1 MTEQAANF
9 KSLECSG
16 LQEGFIGEASSNNG
30 DQEDTMAQNAI
41 RFMPAGGDG
50 PRRSKRAKKTV
61 TRKVSTSGGRT
72 ATRAKVARGPARYK
86 PYLQK
91 PKIEAIQTPRVSFR
105 PSPITPPRVSSHGLP
120 SPTTVDVQFQRL
132 MSRLLPVHPG
142 DSPDIT
148 VISTEEQDAS
158 GRLSVE
164 QMTIPEIYLCSLL
177 GSGRGLPC
185 WQPKPQSTLR
195 TGKERGVVP
204 GDVGIYSVEEGFQ
217 KLFNLWEDGA
227 AIQERARLLDETYEL
242 PGRAVTID
250 IDEVSEGDII
260 ASPGISSHMVDRA
273 DGLGPAQVKFRCES
287 RQGAVVIPTSAA
299 ESEELTSH
307 NVLRNTLIQ
316 SAGLLYMHAKSLCE
330 MDNGE
335 SLYIVTGAI
344 KCESWA
350 LAAFREPLLHYP
362 LRLDNKPAPGRRCG
376 RVAPSS
382 WARQRQWSYEA
393 RVGISE
399 TAHVMDQSL
408 YLRGYKM
415 AFSQEFRVQMDK
427 RRVSGPPKECGGS
440 DGESDFLK
448 NSTLG
453 TIEMD
458 SLDSANGLKRG
469 EVDEDVILDG
479 VDFRLLCNKSRQ
491 SFHPSDSMTTQLLQK
506 TGARVALVHD
516 DNWRFALKGAFL
528 LGDEN
533 DKYSCPKPQEIA
545 VEKGV
550 AYLPQNLK
558 SVQSTM
564 APGSGNEKKQEQAGR
579 ILGDAHPN
587 ANDPET
593 DVLDPHSINSR
604 KSPITRRK
612 SYLPVSPLP
621 FKRCSS
627 LSPFSTSADS
637 TGDDNDEAI
646 EDNTAE
652 SEKTKR
658 EPFSVCLEEE
668 IDAEVHQVE
677 GNTGDSDDM
686 LIDDLDEFD
695 PGASPCSSPAR
706 FPGLQSP
713 FEDGFEY
720 PNFLDSSSPLTRNVF
735 QSVRGE
741 HQDRRIVE
749 GGEALWPPELETA
762 LIEGLKSYIPDES
775 GETRLLRQFSRN
787 RFISDW
793 IYVTTGRLRTGE
805 QVGMRLQQLKNS
817 RGEIKCLKR
826 LTPSQLHAD
835 LQRRYCNSALT
846 ESPPSSVLYIELL
859 STSDISVPKEEAEE
873 EDESRWETRGIKVVR
888 LSTQA
893 RHISSIDP
901 TITFTSPNPIS
912 EASVLS
918 IFTVYYDDVLVHS
931 EDSFLVFCGL
941 LAPDT
946 GPRLYSTRLLPQYWS
961 KLCGMPDVSR
971 YTIVHRVV
979 EETSP
984 AEGAFEDVFKVLF
997 STMYRF
1003 RYATRAV
1010 SPSPV
1015 ADVRPS

>member
-9 KSLECSG
+9 KSLDCSG
-16 LQEGFIGEASSNNG
+16 LQERFIGEASSNHG
-30 DQEDTMAQNAI
+30 DQEDTTAQNAI
-41 RFMPAGGDG
+41 QFMPVGCDG

-61 TRKVSTSGGRT
+61 TRKASTSGGHI
-72 ATRAKVARGPARYK
+72 ATGAKVARGPARYK

-105 PSPITPPRVSSHGLP
+105 PSPITPLRVSSDAVP

-132 MSRLLPVHPG
+132 MSQLLPVHSG

-148 VISTEEQDAS
+148 AISTEEQLED

-185 WQPKPQSTLR
+185 WQPSPQSALR
-195 TGKERGVVP
+195 TGKDRGVVP
-204 GDVGIYSVEEGFQ
+204 GDVGIYSVEEGFR

-227 AIQERARLLDETYEL
+227 AIQERARLSGETYEL
-242 PGRAVTID
+242 PERAVTID
-250 IDEVSEGDII
+250 IDELSRGDII

-273 DGLGPAQVKFRCES
+273 DGLGPAQIKFRCES

-299 ESEELTSH
+299 EYEELTSH
-307 NVLRNTLIQ
+307 NALRKTLIQ

-350 LAAFREPLLHYP
+350 LAAFREPLLHYA
-362 LRLDNKPAPGRRCG
+362 LRLDNKPAPGRG

-393 RVGISE
+393 HVGISE
-399 TAHVMDQSL
+399 TAQVMDQSL
-408 YLRGYKM
+408 FLRGYKM
-415 AFSQEFRVQMDK
+415 AFSQEFREQMDK
-427 RRVSGPPKECGGS
+427 RLVSGSPKECSGS
-440 DGESDFLK
+440 DGEPDFLK
-448 NSTLG
+448 NSTLD

-458 SLDSANGLKRG
+458 SLDSASGLKRS
-469 EVDEDVILDG
+469 EVNEDDAPDG
-479 VDFRLLCNKSRQ
+479 VDFRLISSKSRQ
-491 SFHPSDSMTTQLLQK
+491 SFHPSDSMTTQILQK
-506 TGARVALVHD
+506 TGAKVALVHD

-533 DKYSCPKPQEIA
+533 AKYSCPESQEIA

-558 SVQSTM
+558 SVQ
-564 APGSGNEKKQEQAGR
+564 PVIHGSGNENKQEQGR
-579 ILGDAHPN
+579 HILGDVHPD
-587 ANDPET
+587 ANDPEK
-593 DVLDPHSINSR
+593 DESDARPIESK

-627 LSPFSTSADS
+627 FSPFSTSADS
-637 TGDDNDEAI
+637 TGGNNDEAT
-646 EDNTAE
+646 EDCSTTEN
-652 SEKTKR
+652 EKIKR
-658 EPFSVCLEEE
+658 EPSTVCLEEE
-668 IDAEVHQVE
+668 GDAEVDQAE
-677 GNTGDSDDM
+677 GNDGDIDNM
-686 LIDDLDEFD
+686 LIDALDEFD
-695 PGASPCSSPAR
+695 PGVSPRSS
-706 FPGLQSP
+706 PGLQSP
-713 FEDGFEY
+713 FEDVFEC
-720 PNFLDSSSPLTRNVF
+720 PNLLDNSSPLTRNVF

-741 HQDRRIVE
+741 HQDWRIVE
-749 GGEALWPPELETA
+749 GGEALGEALWPPELETA
-762 LIEGLKSYIPDES
+762 LIEGLENYIPDES
-775 GETRLLRQFSRN
+775 GETKLLRQFSRN

-835 LQRRYCNSALT
+835 LQRRYCNSALP
-846 ESPPSSVLYIELL
+846 ESPPSSVAYIELL
-859 STSDISVPKEEAEE
+859 STSDITVPKEEAK
-873 EDESRWETRGIKVVR
+873 EDESKWETRGIKVVR

-893 RHISSIDP
+893 RHISNIDP
-901 TITFTSPNPIS
+901 TITFTSPTPIS
-912 EASVLS
+912 ETSVLS
-918 IFTVYYDDVLVHS
+918 IFSVYYDDVLVHS

-946 GPRLYSTRLLPQYWS
+946 GPRLYSTRLLPEYWS

-984 AEGAFEDVFKVLF
+984 AGGTSEDDFNVLF

-1010 SPSPV
+1010 SPSPI
-1015 ADVRPS
+1015 ADVCPS